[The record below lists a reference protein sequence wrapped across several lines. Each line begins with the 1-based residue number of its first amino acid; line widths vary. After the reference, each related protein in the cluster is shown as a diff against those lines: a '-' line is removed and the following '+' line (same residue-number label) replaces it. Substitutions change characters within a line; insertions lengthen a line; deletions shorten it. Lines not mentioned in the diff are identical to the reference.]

1 MLNIRFDI
9 TDHGLTSRLETFG
22 EKVDGQI
29 HAVMKYQ
36 GIAGKSWMQTNAPWT
51 DRTGNARQGLS
62 YAIGWVPEKSHEIR
76 FWHRMS
82 YGIFLETRWAGR
94 FAIIGPALQKFGPET
109 MRMLSG
115 LFARLGPGGGP

>member
-1 MLNIRFDI
+1 VLRIVVDI
-9 TDHGLTSRLETFG
+9 TDHGLISRLQTFEEAVD
-22 EKVDGQI
+22 EKI

-36 GIAGKSWMQTNAPWT
+36 GIAGKSYMQRTAPWT

-62 YAIGWVPEKSHEIR
+62 YAVSWNKGKSHEIR

-82 YGIFLETRWAGR
+82 YGILLETRWAGR
-94 FAIIGPALQKFGPET
+94 YAIILPTIQKFGPET

-115 LFARLGPGGGP
+115 LFARLNGGGL